1 MFELGGSHPIP
12 KWIFSQSVEKVC
24 GGGGNPCVRIEKG
37 QKNFT
42 NWFSNWLRFQ
52 LRDPANKEHMDPGQ
66 LQQLIGHPWNNWTG
80 KGRERGRLKT
90 SQRTSCSDGIC

>member
-1 MFELGGSHPIP
+1 MFELGGGHPIP
-12 KWIFSQSVEKVC
+12 KWIFSQKCRKC

-37 QKNFT
+37 QKFVT